1 MNLAVMRDPITGA
14 NVARSN
20 SDAIKEMRS
29 NSIYGYDKTPGG
41 IQAGFSIGQQ
51 IRSMMGF
58 GA

>member
-1 MNLAVMRDPITGA
+1 MAMT
-14 NVARSN
+14 
-20 SDAIKEMRS
+20 DAIKEMRS